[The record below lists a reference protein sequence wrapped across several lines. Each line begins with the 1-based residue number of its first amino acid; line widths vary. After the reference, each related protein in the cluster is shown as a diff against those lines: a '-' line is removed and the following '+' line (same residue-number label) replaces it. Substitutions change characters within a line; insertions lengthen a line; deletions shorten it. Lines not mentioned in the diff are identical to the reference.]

1 MPCRRQ
7 MIDGGL
13 HTGAK
18 LDFRGDGDR
27 VMAATQ
33 SGRYLFF
40 AFMYISSAATWP
52 DSVGADAD
60 AAVAIAVAPTLSFM
74 AEANISMLLSVRRSS
89 TSRKV
94 LVAE

>member
-1 MPCRRQ
+1 
-7 MIDGGL
+7 
-13 HTGAK
+13 
-18 LDFRGDGDR
+18 
-27 VMAATQ
+27 
-33 SGRYLFF
+33 
-40 AFMYISSAATWP
+40 MYISSAATWP